1 MTYLMPNLPLHCSWF
16 EYANKTL
23 TTRNGK
29 EVRVINFNHQQDET
43 ILSEWAL
50 HLRRHYSSDADLE
63 SGSAVMRMSKSD
75 YLRDVKFP
83 NNTAP
88 GPSIRSGDFSEIL
101 VADYIQ
107 FLMNY
112 KVPRTRYDRKATPNS
127 STQGTDILGFKL
139 LEENISNNDDE
150 LITCEVKGSLRTA
163 GSSLQDAIDDSK
175 KDFETRL
182 PLALNATLQRLKD
195 RGETESILTVERFM
209 NKIDNPYKQITGA
222 FLVCSNNCWAD
233 ELVTDSDSSDHP
245 NTETFFLVFTGID
258 LMDLANSLYQ
268 KAYAT
273 A

>member
-1 MTYLMPNLPLHCSWF
+1 MPTNPLHCSWF
-16 EYANKTL
+16 EDTNRTL
-23 TTRNGK
+23 LTSDGK
-29 EVRVINFNHQQDET
+29 EVRVISFNHQQDDGVMK
-43 ILSEWAL
+43 EWAL
-50 HLRRHYSSDADLE
+50 HLRRHYSSDTDLE
-63 SGSAVMRMSKSD
+63 SSSTAMGVSKSD

-83 NNTAP
+83 NDIAP

-112 KVPRTRYDRKATPNS
+112 DVPRTRYDRKATPNS
-127 STQGTDILGFKL
+127 STQGTDILGFKFS
-139 LEENISNNDDE
+139 ENNTPNDDE

-163 GSSLQDAIDDSK
+163 SNSLQNAIDDSK

-195 RGETESILTVERFM
+195 RGETESIRTVERFM
-209 NKIDNPYKQITGA
+209 NKTSNPYKQITGA
-222 FLVCSNNCWAD
+222 FIVCSNNCWTD
-233 ELVTDSDSSDHP
+233 QMVTSSDSSTHP
-245 NTETFFLVFTGID
+245 SPDTFFLAFTGID

-268 KAYAT
+268 TAYVT